1 MEIVELNRFIAIA
14 NAQTLQ
20 CAAVKLHTTPG
31 ALSKSLKKL
40 ESSLGVLLFD
50 RIGKQLV
57 LNENGARLLPEA
69 IKILDLTH
77 NIKSIMDPEQHTY
90 CCRISAPA
98 ILQYRWVALFG
109 SQASGIQ
116 MSYETDFEVG
126 ALDKLKRGLVD
137 VALTT
142 RLVKPYLTEDLEVHP
157 LGQLTLELAVGDT
170 HPLANKLS
178 ITHEDLA
185 NFPFAV
191 PETSPFCGEVRGIGC
206 DGWPSTN
213 LNREVRWVLND
224 YAALCELV
232 RCGKAIAYL
241 PDYMISA
248 WQLKKLS
255 VPDGARQN
263 SEQLCLIHRCS
274 APVWIKELVKTL
286 TG

>member
-1 MEIVELNRFIAIA
+1 MEIVELNRFVAIA

-20 CAAVKLHTTPG
+20 SAAVKLHTTPG

-57 LNENGARLLPEA
+57 LNENGMRLLPEA
-69 IKILDLTH
+69 IKILDLTQ
-77 NIKSIMDPEQHTY
+77 NIKSLLAPQQPMF

-98 ILQYRWVALFG
+98 ILQYRWVALIG
-109 SQASGIQ
+109 QQASGIQ
-116 MSYETDFEVG
+116 MSYETDFEVA
-126 ALDKLKRGLVD
+126 ALDKLKRAQVD

-142 RLVKPYLTEDLEVHP
+142 SLVKPYLTDDLEVNS
-157 LGQLTLELAVGDT
+157 LGQLRLELAVGAT
-170 HPLANKLS
+170 HPLAHKVDV
-178 ITHEDLA
+178 THEDLA
-185 NFPFAV
+185 SFPFAV
-191 PETSPFCGEVRGIGC
+191 PEVSPFCGEVRGIGC
-206 DGWPSTN
+206 DGWPTTHFH
-213 LNREVRWVLND
+213 REVKWVLND

-248 WQLKKLS
+248 WQLEKLPVVDDAS
-255 VPDGARQN
+255 NNA
-263 SEQLCLIHRCS
+263 EQLCLIHRRS

>member
-14 NAQTLQ
+14 NARTLQ
-20 CAAVKLHTTPG
+20 SAAIKLHTTPG

-69 IKILDLTH
+69 IKILDLTR
-77 NIKSIMDPEQHTY
+77 NIESILGPEQNTF

-98 ILQYRWVALFG
+98 ILQYQWVTLIG
-109 SQASGIQ
+109 SHASGIQ
-116 MSYETDFEVG
+116 MNYETDFEVA

-142 RLVKPYLTEDLEVHP
+142 HLVKPYLTDDLEVHS

-170 HPLANKLS
+170 HPLANKENL
-178 ITHEDLA
+178 THEDLA
-185 NFPFAV
+185 RFPFAV
-191 PETSPFCGEVRGIGC
+191 PEASPFCGEVRGIGC
-206 DGWPSTN
+206 DSWLSAN
-213 LNREVRWVLND
+213 LNREVKWVLND

-232 RCGKAIAYL
+232 RCGAAIAYL

-248 WQLKKLS
+248 WQLTKLS
-255 VPDGARQN
+255 VAYDPRHN
-263 SEQLCLIHRCS
+263 TEQLCLILRRS